1 MNKKKLN
8 SNFVDLYSELDK
20 ACCEKFGI
28 SVGGVTEYINRL
40 NNARFAPD
48 RDEVLPKLVNYRNVR
63 NAFVEDANEL
73 RKNGELSK
81 EDLKWVKSFQKDLK
95 KKNDPISVY
104 LKKAKKYASRRKF
117 GKFLL
122 TVVILAA
129 VAAAAYVVAGPVL
142 HLI

>member
-8 SNFVDLYSELDK
+8 SSFVELYNELDK
-20 ACCEKFGI
+20 DCCEKFGI

-63 NAFVEDANEL
+63 NAFVEDATEL
-73 RKNGELSK
+73 RKNGELTK

-122 TVVILAA
+122 TAVIVAVVAA
-129 VAAAAYVVAGPVL
+129 VAFIVMKG
-142 HLI
+142 

>member
-73 RKNGELSK
+73 RKNGELNK
-81 EDLKWVKSFQKDLK
+81 DDLKWVKSFQKDLK

-122 TVVILAA
+122 TVVIVAA
-129 VAAAAYVVAGPVL
+129 VAAVAYVVAGPVL